1 MMKQNTIVKT
11 FISRFLILILNFG
24 LVIYTTNMWGSE
36 GKGTISIVI
45 ADLTIVGF
53 FCNIFVGSSVTY
65 FASKYKTEQILLY
78 AYLWSVLIGIAV
90 PLIFSII
97 RPVEYLSYL
106 IGLSVLSS
114 LLAANINLF
123 VGQQNI
129 RMFNLYT
136 ILQQVVHIVF
146 IIIIVYLINITSVV
160 SYFIAQLSCFA
171 VLFITS
177 SFQILRYCEIGRISF
192 SKKIR
197 NKLFDYGWKTQL
209 SAFLQFLNNR
219 LSFYFLEFFNGI
231 TSVGVFS
238 IGIAFSEAIWTV
250 SKSLSVVLYS
260 DVVNTS
266 NHNIAIEKTKIS
278 LKISFLVTLLFIII
292 ILLLPAQFYVMIFG
306 KDFSE
311 TKRITLFLSPGIL
324 AIAVS
329 NIIGYYF
336 AGVNKLRILNI
347 KSVIGLI
354 FTIISSFFIIP
365 RWGITG
371 ACIITSVSYCISS
384 GLLFWKFYEL
394 TEFHIRDF
402 MISKSEINLLLNKVL
417 RKNN

>member
-1 MMKQNTIVKT
+1 MKT

-219 LSFYFLEFFNGI
+219 LSFYFLEFFKGI

-354 FTIISSFFIIP
+354 FTIVSSFFIIP